1 MYQEKTEPIIEHYKK
16 QGVLKEVNGN
26 DTIEN
31 VFREIDKI
39 ISQSNDSNNGDGIND
54 NN

>member
-1 MYQEKTEPIIEHYKK
+1 MYQEKTEPIIDHYRQ
-16 QGVLKEVNGN
+16 QGVLHEVNGN

-39 ISQSNDSNNGDGIND
+39 ISKSSK
-54 NN
+54 